1 MRMVPLNLNM
11 QGDIGLFTDQMFKP
25 IQEPVRW
32 LMRPKLDQHLFVL
45 LFSCIVN
52 VELVYVQVCL
62 PVQLVFHYGLWLWN
76 QKPCSSAYQET
87 KRALT
92 RTSHVLIKTH
102 STIYSMCSVQYSTV
116 Q

>member
-62 PVQLVFHYGLWLWN
+62 PVQLVFHYGL
-76 QKPCSSAYQET
+76 
-87 KRALT
+87 
-92 RTSHVLIKTH
+92 
-102 STIYSMCSVQYSTV
+102 
-116 Q
+116 